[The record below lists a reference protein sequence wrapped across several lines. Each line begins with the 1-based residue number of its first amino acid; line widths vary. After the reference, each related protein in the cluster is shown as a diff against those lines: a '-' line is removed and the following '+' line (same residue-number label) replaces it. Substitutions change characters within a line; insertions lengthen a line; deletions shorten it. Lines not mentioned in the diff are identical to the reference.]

1 MKKIFFISLFVSL
14 AFTSFSQF
22 YAGAHFAY
30 NSTWLMNKQVFD
42 EGPEMDIAVSFGNYF
57 GVMAGYYFTD
67 QLGVEININ
76 PNKIVQK
83 YRGDFKLSGTD
94 ERAYYNSSTVLN
106 TIDYPVLLKIGKD
119 AYFELGCMFSSVSK
133 ASYNKTFDEDYFNNF
148 NVAIYKDISYF
159 DFYDIENM
167 DVKAAFKT
175 FGIGA
180 IIGFG
185 ANINLYEDAL
195 KLNFGLRFNYI
206 ITDLQGI
213 NALGYTKDVRPWV
226 SEKETKT
233 FKTNPLYLGLKA
245 GLIYEFN

>member
-1 MKKIFFISLFVSL
+1 MKKIVFISLFVSL

-148 NVAIYKDISYF
+148 NVAIYKDIPYF

-213 NALGYTKDVRPWV
+213 NALGYNKAYSPWV
-226 SEKETKT
+226 SAKESKV
-233 FKTNPLYLGLKA
+233 FKTNPLYGGLKI
-245 GLIYEFN
+245 GLLYNF

>member
-106 TIDYPVLLKIGKD
+106 TIDFPILLKLGKV
-119 AYFELGCMFSSVSK
+119 AYFELGGIFSLVNQ
-133 ASYNKTFDEDYFNNF
+133 ATYNKKFDGNY
-148 NVAIYKDISYF
+148 VIAVYKDIPFYT
-159 DFYDIENM
+159 DFANRENV
-167 DVKAAFKT
+167 DVKETFKD
-175 FGIGA
+175 FGFGA
-180 IIGFG
+180 VIGFG
-185 ANINLYEDAL
+185 TNINLIEDAL